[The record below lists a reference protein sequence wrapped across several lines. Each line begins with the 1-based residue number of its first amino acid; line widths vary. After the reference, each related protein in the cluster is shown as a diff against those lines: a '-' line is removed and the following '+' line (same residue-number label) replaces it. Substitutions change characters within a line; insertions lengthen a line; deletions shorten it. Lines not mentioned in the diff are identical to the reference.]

1 VKKITV
7 LGIGNLLM
15 SDEGVGIH
23 VLNELQKVCPL
34 PHVEYV
40 DGGTGGLQLLE
51 YFTASDL
58 IVLIDAALDGKPLG
72 TVTQLEPR
80 YSKDYPRTLVAHDLG
95 LKDLLDAL
103 VLLECTAKVVLFTIS
118 IADIATLSL
127 DLSPE
132 LETSVAAAAQ
142 KICGILRAL
151 PPPSR

>member
-1 VKKITV
+1 MKKIPV

-23 VLNELQKVCPL
+23 ILRKLEMVCPL
-34 PHVEYV
+34 SHLDYV

-58 IVLIDAALDGKPLG
+58 VVIIDAALDGKTIG
-72 TVTQLEPR
+72 TVTRLEPC
-80 YSKDYPRTLVAHDLG
+80 YSSEYPRTLVAHDLG

-103 VLLECTAKVVLFTIS
+103 ALLESTSKVVLFTIT
-118 IADIATLSL
+118 IADISTLSL

-132 LETSVAAAAQ
+132 LAATIADAAQ
-142 KICGILRAL
+142 KICGYLRAL
-151 PPPSR
+151 SPPSR